1 MKTSR
6 RSTIG
11 EGLAFAAM
19 GALVAWCGN
28 RASATVPSEPENR
41 NFEDNN
47 K

>member
-11 EGLAFAAM
+11 EGLAAM
-19 GALVAWCGN
+19 GALIALCGN
-28 RASATVPSEPENR
+28 RTSAAVRSAPENR